1 MENRDK
7 NITDKRVLLGG
18 VLVVIGALLLLG
30 SMDILDVSISHI
42 IFSWPFI
49 FTIVGLF
56 ILFNTNK
63 KLLGGIFV
71 GIGLFFLIPRIFPY
85 VHYHGGI
92 VIPVILI
99 ALGIYI
105 ILNHRKKD
113 VVDSERSG
121 FLKKDLIDD
130 VSIFGGGS
138 KIVASD
144 NFRGGNI
151 TAVFGGS
158 EINLTGC
165 KLADGDQIIDM
176 LLVFGGTTIVV
187 PRDWNVVV
195 NVTSILGG
203 FSDKSIRDPG
213 VIPDQSRTL
222 YVKGLA
228 MFGGG
233 EVKNYI

>member
-1 MENRDK
+1 MENKDK

-18 VLVVIGALLLLG
+18 VLVVIGALLMFS

-42 IFSWPFI
+42 IFSPAFI
-49 FTIVGLF
+49 FTIIGLF

-92 VIPVILI
+92 VFPVILI

-113 VVDSERSG
+113 VVDAERSG

>member
-1 MENRDK
+1 MENKDK
-7 NITDKRVLLGG
+7 NITDKRVILGG

-49 FTIVGLF
+49 FTIIGLF

-92 VIPVILI
+92 VFPVILI

-105 ILNHRKKD
+105 ILNHRKKNISE
-113 VVDSERSG
+113 SERSG

-130 VSIFGGGS
+130 VSIFGGGN

-151 TAVFGGS
+151 TAIFGGS

-165 KLADGDQIIDM
+165 KLADGDQIIDL

-195 NVTSILGG
+195 NVTSVLGG

-233 EVKNYI
+233 EVKNYL

>member
-1 MENRDK
+1 MENTERK
-7 NITDKRVLLGG
+7 TDKRILLGG
-18 VLVVIGALLLLG
+18 VLVVIGGLLLLG
-30 SMDILDVSISHI
+30 SMDILNVSISHI

-63 KLLGGIFV
+63 KLLGGIII

-92 VIPVILI
+92 VIPVLLI

-113 VVDSERSG
+113 GLDPERSG
-121 FLKKDLIDD
+121 FLKKDVIDD

-138 KIVASD
+138 KIVSSD
-144 NFRGGNI
+144 SFKGGNI
-151 TAVFGGS
+151 TAIFGGS

-165 KLADGDQIIDM
+165 SLAQGEQVIDV
-176 LLVFGGTTIVV
+176 LTVFGGTTIMV
-187 PRDWNVVV
+187 PKDWNVVV

-203 FSDKSIRDPG
+203 FSDKSIKDPG
-213 VIPDQSRTL
+213 VLPDQTRTL
-222 YVKGLA
+222 YIKGLA

-233 EVKNYI
+233 EVKNYF

>member
-1 MENRDK
+1 MENKDK
-7 NITDKRVLLGG
+7 NITDKRVILGG

-49 FTIVGLF
+49 FTIIGLF

-71 GIGLFFLIPRIFPY
+71 GIGIFFLIPRIFPY

-92 VIPVILI
+92 VFPVILI

-105 ILNHRKKD
+105 ILNHRKKNISE
-113 VVDSERSG
+113 SERSG

-130 VSIFGGGS
+130 VSIFGGGN

-151 TAVFGGS
+151 TAIFGGS

-165 KLADGDQIIDM
+165 KLADGDQIIDL

-195 NVTSILGG
+195 NVTSVLGG

-233 EVKNYI
+233 EVKNYL

>member
-1 MENRDK
+1 MENKDK

-30 SMDILDVSISHI
+30 SMNILDVSISHI

-49 FTIVGLF
+49 FSIVGLF

-63 KLLGGIFV
+63 KLLGGIFT
-71 GIGLFFLIPRIFPY
+71 GIGIFFLIERIFPQ
-85 VHYHGGI
+85 VHYHAGI
-92 VIPVILI
+92 VFPVILI
-99 ALGIYI
+99 ALGVYI

-113 VVDSERSG
+113 ISESEKSG

>member
-7 NITDKRVLLGG
+7 NITDKRVMLGG

-49 FTIVGLF
+49 FMIVGLF

-92 VIPVILI
+92 VFPVILI

-113 VVDSERSG
+113 ISESEKSG

-130 VSIFGGGS
+130 VSIFGGGN

-144 NFRGGNI
+144 KFRGGNI

-165 KLADGDQIIDM
+165 KLADGDQIIDL

-233 EVKNYI
+233 EVKNYL

>member
-7 NITDKRVLLGG
+7 NITDKRVILGG
-18 VLVVIGALLLLG
+18 VLVVIGAMLLLN
-30 SMDILDVSISHI
+30 SMEITGVR
-42 IFSWPFI
+42 IFSWSFVFI
-49 FTIVGLF
+49 IIGLF

-63 KLLGGIFV
+63 KLLGGIFTGIGIFLLLKDV
-71 GIGLFFLIPRIFPY
+71 LHHIDPSIPKIGLFPIIF
-85 VHYHGGI
+85 
-92 VIPVILI
+92 I

-105 ILNHRKKD
+105 IMNHRKKG
-113 VVDSERSG
+113 VEEAEKSG
-121 FLKKDLIDD
+121 FFKKDLIDD

-138 KIVASD
+138 KIVSSD

-151 TAVFGGS
+151 TSVFGGS

-165 KLADGDQIIDM
+165 KLAEGDQIIDV
-176 LLVFGGTTIVV
+176 LLIFGGTTIVV

-233 EVKNYI
+233 EVKNYL

>member
-7 NITDKRVLLGG
+7 NITDKRVVLGG

-30 SMDILDVSISHI
+30 SMDILDVSISRI
-42 IFSWPFI
+42 IFSWSFI
-49 FTIVGLF
+49 MTIVGLF

-63 KLLGGIFV
+63 KLLGGIFT

-92 VIPVILI
+92 VFPVILI

-113 VVDSERSG
+113 KVDAERSG

-165 KLADGDQIIDM
+165 KLAEGDQIIDL
-176 LLVFGGTTIVV
+176 LLVFGGTTIIV

-233 EVKNYI
+233 EVKNYL

>member
-1 MENRDK
+1 MENKDK
-7 NITDKRVLLGG
+7 NITDKRVILGG

-49 FTIVGLF
+49 FTIIGLF

-63 KLLGGIFV
+63 KLLGGIFI

-92 VIPVILI
+92 VFPVILI

-105 ILNHRKKD
+105 ILNHRKKNISE
-113 VVDSERSG
+113 SERSG

-130 VSIFGGGS
+130 VSIFGGGN

-151 TAVFGGS
+151 TAIFGGS

-165 KLADGDQIIDM
+165 KLADGDQIIDL

-195 NVTSILGG
+195 NVTSVLGG

-233 EVKNYI
+233 EVKNYL

>member
-7 NITDKRVLLGG
+7 NITDKRVMLGG

-49 FTIVGLF
+49 FMIVGLF

-63 KLLGGIFV
+63 KLLGGIFT

-92 VIPVILI
+92 VFPVILI
-99 ALGIYI
+99 ALGVYI

-113 VVDSERSG
+113 LVDAERSG

-165 KLADGDQIIDM
+165 KLADGDQIIDL

-233 EVKNYI
+233 EVKNYL